1 MKKIKKVQT
10 HEMVSKEIKD
20 YIQQNNLKK
29 GDKLPSVEQ
38 IMENLGVG
46 RSSIREAIRYLEALD
61 IIEVLNGKGIF
72 VKEPSLYQLSTK
84 FTVEDEKSA
93 LLQLCDVRRGL
104 EGIAV
109 ELAAVRA
116 TQEHVDEMWYYYELI
131 GKTTGAESSIADMK
145 FHQAIYRA
153 SGNVILQEIIGS
165 IWNTFVEFWRAPF
178 GNKDFFYDSY
188 PFHKSVVEAI
198 EEKDAQKAREEFN
211 KMMDV
216 MVRAITE
223 VE

>member
-1 MKKIKKVQT
+1 
-10 HEMVSKEIKD
+10 MVSKEIKD

-104 EGIAV
+104 E
-109 ELAAVRA
+109 ELRWSWRR
-116 TQEHVDEMWYYYELI
+116 HGPL
-131 GKTTGAESSIADMK
+131 
-145 FHQAIYRA
+145 
-153 SGNVILQEIIGS
+153 GS
-165 IWNTFVEFWRAPF
+165 IWTRC
-178 GNKDFFYDSY
+178 G
-188 PFHKSVVEAI
+188 I
-198 EEKDAQKAREEFN
+198 
-211 KMMDV
+211 
-216 MVRAITE
+216 ITS
-223 VE
+223 